1 MTLRGEITKGYA
13 AFQTLTFYEKL
24 EQIAVLVLSGL
35 IAIVIVAALWN
46 LALRVVRGLV
56 LEGSL
61 DPTNYE
67 VFQGV
72 FGSIFT
78 VIIALEF
85 KRSILV
91 AVERRE
97 TIFQVRTVVLL
108 ALLAILRKVIILDV
122 TKTDALTLLALSAA
136 ILSLGGTYWLLRDQ
150 DARLEGG
157 WPGEPYGGL
166 SGHISLTRQEEDRDM
181 ANGQCDICGKPA
193 TVRAQVVSNGERRQ
207 MELCDEHYRQ
217 IARQS
222 RGRSASPLESLFGR
236 SGSLFEDF
244 FGDSL
249 FSDQE
254 VPEPRRRRGWTR
266 ARAPRRPA
274 RRHGAWRSG

>member
-13 AFQTLTFYEKL
+13 AFQALTFYEKL

-35 IAIVIVAALWN
+35 IAIVIVAALWS

-67 VFQGV
+67 VFQGI

-91 AVERRE
+91 SVERRE
-97 TIFQVRTVVLL
+97 TIFQVRIVVLL

-150 DARLEGG
+150 DARLEGVG
-157 WPGEPYGGL
+157 
-166 SGHISLTRQEEDRDM
+166 
-181 ANGQCDICGKPA
+181 
-193 TVRAQVVSNGERRQ
+193 RA
-207 MELCDEHYRQ
+207 
-217 IARQS
+217 S
-222 RGRSASPLESLFGR
+222 RTEASQDTP
-236 SGSLFEDF
+236 
-244 FGDSL
+244 
-249 FSDQE
+249 
-254 VPEPRRRRGWTR
+254 
-266 ARAPRRPA
+266 
-274 RRHGAWRSG
+274 H

>member
-1 MTLRGEITKGYA
+1 MTLSGELTRGYA
-13 AFQTLTFYEKL
+13 AFQAMSVYEKL

-35 IAIVIVAALWN
+35 IAIVAVAALWN

-67 VFQGV
+67 VFQDI

-91 AVERRE
+91 SVERRE

-122 TKTDALTLLALSAA
+122 TKTDALTVLALSAA
-136 ILSLGGTYWLLRDQ
+136 ILALGGSYWLLRAQ
-150 DARLEGG
+150 DARLE
-157 WPGEPYGGL
+157 
-166 SGHISLTRQEEDRDM
+166 
-181 ANGQCDICGKPA
+181 
-193 TVRAQVVSNGERRQ
+193 RAGR
-207 MELCDEHYRQ
+207 
-217 IARQS
+217 AS
-222 RGRSASPLESLFGR
+222 RAEASQDTSY
-236 SGSLFEDF
+236 
-244 FGDSL
+244 
-249 FSDQE
+249 
-254 VPEPRRRRGWTR
+254 
-266 ARAPRRPA
+266 
-274 RRHGAWRSG
+274 

>member
-13 AFQTLTFYEKL
+13 AFQALNFYEKL

-35 IAIVIVAALWN
+35 IAIVIVAALWS

-67 VFQGV
+67 VFQGI

-91 AVERRE
+91 SVERRE

-136 ILSLGGTYWLLRDQ
+136 ILSLGGSYWLLRGQ
-150 DARLEGG
+150 DARLEGVG
-157 WPGEPYGGL
+157 
-166 SGHISLTRQEEDRDM
+166 
-181 ANGQCDICGKPA
+181 
-193 TVRAQVVSNGERRQ
+193 RA
-207 MELCDEHYRQ
+207 
-217 IARQS
+217 S
-222 RGRSASPLESLFGR
+222 RTEASQDTP
-236 SGSLFEDF
+236 
-244 FGDSL
+244 
-249 FSDQE
+249 
-254 VPEPRRRRGWTR
+254 
-266 ARAPRRPA
+266 
-274 RRHGAWRSG
+274 H

>member
-1 MTLRGEITKGYA
+1 MTLRGEITEGYA
-13 AFQTLTFYEKL
+13 AFQALTFYEKL

-35 IAIVIVAALWN
+35 IAIVAVAALWS

-67 VFQGV
+67 VFQGI

-91 AVERRE
+91 SVERRE

-122 TKTDALTLLALSAA
+122 TKTNALTVLALSAA
-136 ILSLGGTYWLLRDQ
+136 ILALGGSYWLLRGQ
-150 DARLEGG
+150 DARLEG
-157 WPGEPYGGL
+157 
-166 SGHISLTRQEEDRDM
+166 
-181 ANGQCDICGKPA
+181 
-193 TVRAQVVSNGERRQ
+193 
-207 MELCDEHYRQ
+207 
-217 IARQS
+217 
-222 RGRSASPLESLFGR
+222 FGR
-236 SGSLFEDF
+236 PSR
-244 FGDSL
+244 
-249 FSDQE
+249 
-254 VPEPRRRRGWTR
+254 PE
-266 ARAPRRPA
+266 APQYTP
-274 RRHGAWRSG
+274 H

>member
-1 MTLRGEITKGYA
+1 MTLSGELTRGYA
-13 AFQTLTFYEKL
+13 AFQALSFYEKL

-35 IAIVIVAALWN
+35 IAIVAVAALWN

-67 VFQGV
+67 LFQDI

-91 AVERRE
+91 SVERRE

-122 TKTDALTLLALSAA
+122 TKTDALTVLALSAA
-136 ILSLGGTYWLLRDQ
+136 ILALGGSYWLLRAQ
-150 DARLEGG
+150 DARLE
-157 WPGEPYGGL
+157 
-166 SGHISLTRQEEDRDM
+166 
-181 ANGQCDICGKPA
+181 
-193 TVRAQVVSNGERRQ
+193 RAGR
-207 MELCDEHYRQ
+207 
-217 IARQS
+217 AS
-222 RGRSASPLESLFGR
+222 RAEASQDTSY
-236 SGSLFEDF
+236 
-244 FGDSL
+244 
-249 FSDQE
+249 
-254 VPEPRRRRGWTR
+254 
-266 ARAPRRPA
+266 
-274 RRHGAWRSG
+274 

>member
-13 AFQTLTFYEKL
+13 AFQALTFYEKL

-35 IAIVIVAALWN
+35 IAIVIVAALWS

-67 VFQGV
+67 VFQGI

-97 TIFQVRTVVLL
+97 TIFQVRIVVLL

-150 DARLEGG
+150 DARLERVG
-157 WPGEPYGGL
+157 
-166 SGHISLTRQEEDRDM
+166 
-181 ANGQCDICGKPA
+181 
-193 TVRAQVVSNGERRQ
+193 RA
-207 MELCDEHYRQ
+207 
-217 IARQS
+217 S
-222 RGRSASPLESLFGR
+222 RTEASQDTP
-236 SGSLFEDF
+236 
-244 FGDSL
+244 
-249 FSDQE
+249 
-254 VPEPRRRRGWTR
+254 
-266 ARAPRRPA
+266 
-274 RRHGAWRSG
+274 H